1 MSSHNT
7 TPELESK
14 TKSKEQVACEICDL
28 MVVWMK
34 EKPSNKSIECLAD
47 LMGQYLK
54 FKEESHK
61 NNDETSRENH
71 PGETWPDG
79 VIR

>member
-7 TPELESK
+7 SPELESQI
-14 TKSKEQVACEICDL
+14 KSKEQVACEICDL
-28 MVVWMK
+28 MAIWMK

-54 FKEESHK
+54 F
-61 NNDETSRENH
+61 NDETRRDVA
-71 PGETWPDG
+71 DG